1 MKSKVE
7 LKKTIIKF
15 IIVTIIGIAIFSL
28 FLAFQYRV
36 YTKSLN
42 NKIGSIISEVA
53 KENPEIEKNKLI
65 EIVNSKD
72 NVDEKLLEKYGIDI
86 DKDSIIL
93 NNDGYF
99 KVFVLADIALLLLLD
114 ILIFFIFLKYNY
126 NKNKKLTEITKYIE
140 EINKRNYK
148 LDIDDNTE
156 DELSILKNEIYK
168 VTVNLKEIAENSKKD
183 KINLKDSLSDISHQL
198 KTPLTSIT
206 VMLDNILENPQI
218 DENTKIEFIKDIK
231 RQVVNISF
239 LIDSL
244 LKLSKLDANSI
255 HFINNEEFVKNIL
268 DESIKNVE
276 ILCDLKNI
284 KINLIGE
291 DNIKIFC
298 DKKWQIEAIT
308 NILKNGIEHSEEN
321 SKIDVNFEQNKI
333 YTKIEIKDYGVGI
346 DKKDLNHIF
355 ERFYKGK
362 NSSSDSV
369 GIGLALSKSII
380 EKSNGDISV
389 SSVSNQGTTFA
400 IKYFN
405 EH

>member
-72 NVDEKLLEKYGIDI
+72 NVDEKLFEKYGIDI

-389 SSVSNQGTTFA
+389 SSVSNQGTTFT